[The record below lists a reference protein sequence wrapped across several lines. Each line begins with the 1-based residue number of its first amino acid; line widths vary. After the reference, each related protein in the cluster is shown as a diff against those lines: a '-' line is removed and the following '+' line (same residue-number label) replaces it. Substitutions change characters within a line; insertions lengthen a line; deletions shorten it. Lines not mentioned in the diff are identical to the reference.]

1 MICKRVLYRNF
12 RNIEQAELCPSPQVT
27 VLHGDNG
34 QGKTNALEG
43 IYLFAQ
49 GRSFRTAKES
59 ELIRFGEQD
68 ASVTLFFA
76 DRNREMQM
84 SIRWSAERK
93 RRFCR
98 VNGYPVTKMSELIGS
113 FRAVLFAPQHLSLVR
128 DGPNV
133 RRTFLDVA
141 ISQLEPHYIVLLQ
154 RFNRILEQRNAC
166 IRKIRETGSQKP
178 FLETVEVLSEQ
189 LAEVSALICE
199 RRCRY
204 VAQLE
209 EQVRLFFGEMTG
221 QREKPSLRSVQ
232 NRSEEEFL
240 SQLTSHLDREVR
252 YGATLF
258 GAHKDDVSIL
268 LNDKEARA
276 FASQGQQRSL
286 ALAMKLAEGEISKDA
301 SGEYPV
307 FLFDDV
313 LSELDEKRR
322 SFLLSGM
329 KDRQVIVTSCE
340 SFPFPCSL
348 CHVENGMLQGGC

>member
-1 MICKRVLYRNF
+1 MICKRILYRNF
-12 RNIEQAELCPSPQVT
+12 RNIEQAELCLSPQVT

-68 ASVTLFFA
+68 ASVTMWFS
-76 DRNREMQM
+76 DKNREMQM

-98 VNGYPVTKMSELIGS
+98 FNGYPVTKMSELIGS

-128 DGPNV
+128 DGPAV
-133 RRTFLDVA
+133 RRNFCDVA
-141 ISQLEPHYIVLLQ
+141 ISQLEPTYIVQLQ
-154 RFNRILEQRNAC
+154 RLNRILEQRNAL
-166 IRKIRETGSQKP
+166 IRRIRESGSQKP
-178 FLETVEVLSEQ
+178 FLETLEVLSAQ

-199 RRCRY
+199 RRNRY
-204 VAQLE
+204 VSLLDAY
-209 EQVRLFFGEMTG
+209 VRQFFSEMTG
-221 QREKPSLRSVQ
+221 DREIPSLRSVQ
-232 NRSEEEFL
+232 LRSREEFL
-240 SQLTSHLDREVR
+240 SQLSSHLDREIR

-258 GAHKDDVSIL
+258 GAHKDDVEIL
-268 LNDKEARA
+268 LNGKEARS
-276 FASQGQQRSL
+276 FASQGQQRSI
-286 ALAMKLAEGEISKDA
+286 ALAMKLAEGEISKSV

-313 LSELDEKRR
+313 LSELDESRR
-322 SFLLSGM
+322 SFLLSGLEN
-329 KDRQVIVTSCE
+329 RQVVVTSCD
-340 SFPFPCSL
+340 SFHFPCRLFS
-348 CHVENGMLQGGC
+348 VRNGVISEN